1 MTEKQMKEFIKEVI
15 EVLCDMIYWQHKHYQ
30 QLTQVYEDS
39 LLIDGNSIF
48 SNAENAK
55 KQLIKIILNT
65 CEMEN
70 QLEVEETMLDLLNKL
85 EDSCPKVEV
94 ESIANEITEYIICE
108 LNHSYET

>member
-1 MTEKQMKEFIKEVI
+1 
-15 EVLCDMIYWQHKHYQ
+15 
-30 QLTQVYEDS
+30 
-39 LLIDGNSIF
+39 
-48 SNAENAK
+48 
-55 KQLIKIILNT
+55 
-65 CEMEN
+65 MEN